1 MRFAVAVVLGLAL
14 LAPQFCLAQDIAAA
28 LAHVPEK
35 ARAKTNPLEAAPT
48 APKAGQKLFERHCAE
63 CHGSS
68 AEGSRRAPALRDP
81 QVREAA
87 PGELFWILTNG
98 VIGRGMPA
106 WSKLPEPQRWQI
118 IAYLQSF

>member
-1 MRFAVAVVLGLAL
+1 MKFGLIVTLALAL
-14 LAPQFCLAQDIAAA
+14 LAADSSYAQDITAA
-28 LAHVPEK
+28 LARVPAK
-35 ARAKTNPLEAAPT
+35 ARTKPNPLEASPT
-48 APKAGQKLFERHCAE
+48 APQAGKKLFAQHCAE

-68 AEGSRRAPALRDP
+68 AAGSRHAPALRDA
-81 QVREAA
+81 QVRGAA

-118 IAYLQSF
+118 ITYLQSF

>member
-1 MRFAVAVVLGLAL
+1 MKFGLAVALGLFATHL
-14 LAPQFCLAQDIAAA
+14 SYAQDIGAA
-28 LAHVPEK
+28 LARVPEK
-35 ARAKTNPLEAAPT
+35 ARAKPNPLET
-48 APKAGQKLFERHCAE
+48 APSAPQAGKKLFERHCTE

-68 AEGSRRAPALRDP
+68 AEGSRHAPALRDP

-118 IAYLQSF
+118 ISYLQSF